1 MGKIDWNADLDDGVK
16 VLFDP
21 EEDARR
27 LRESADKIIKNKWA
41 ESEKALLGGAG
52 FGISP
57 SAAIGAAVGLAPVEK
72 MDWEIVKAL
81 MPPTAPSKR
90 QIGGDHYKNF
100 VIQPGEFI
108 YRNQLGW
115 HEGNAV
121 KYICRHKSKGGRVD
135 IEKAIHYLEL
145 LLELEYG
152 TK

>member
-1 MGKIDWNADLDDGVK
+1 MGKIDWNTDLDDGVK

-27 LRESADKIIKNKWA
+27 LRESADKVIKNKWV
-41 ESEKALLGGAG
+41 ESEKAILEAAG
-52 FGISP
+52 FSISP
-57 SAAIGAAVGLAPVEK
+57 SDAIGAAVGMASVYTTK
-72 MDWEIVKAL
+72 V
-81 MPPTAPSKR
+81 PSSR

-100 VIQPGEFI
+100 AIQPGEFI
-108 YRNQLGW
+108 YKNKLGW